1 MTTLN
6 LGRWRFSKGG
16 NLDRLHRRHF
26 YNLCSSRSTLH
37 YLFIKI
43 QPSLPRQRFLFK
55 RRLRDETPCANVGGI
70 PPFEKREGGG
80 SRFLLRPKGEPA
92 SPLDACAD
100 LRQTRGPSTP
110 QSDP

>member
-43 QPSLPRQRFLFK
+43 QTSLPRQRFLFK

-70 PPFEKREGGG
+70 PPFEKREGWG
-80 SRFLLRPKGEPA
+80 SRIFTAAKGWA
-92 SPLDACAD
+92 SQPGVNVLHCHPEC
-100 LRQTRGPSTP
+100 RRS
-110 QSDP
+110 S